1 MKLPK
6 LKKTNKIGISIH
18 FGEKYIISLP
28 KDSAFVKALPKFV
41 DIAMERTRDF
51 EDKNKLQI
59 ELQHLC
65 DLLLDLQT
73 KNISQKPRKKK
84 GVA

>member
-6 LKKTNKIGISIH
+6 LKKTGKIGLNIN
-18 FGEKYIISLP
+18 FGEKYVMTLP

-41 DIAMERTRDF
+41 DIAMERSKDF

-65 DLLLDLQT
+65 DLLLSLETD
-73 KNISQKPRKKK
+73 KISEKKDK
-84 GVA
+84 EK

>member
-1 MKLPK
+1 MKLHK
-6 LKKTNKIGISIH
+6 LKKTGKIGLSLN
-18 FGEKYIISLP
+18 FGQKYVMTLP

-41 DIAMERTRDF
+41 DIAMERSKDF

-65 DLLLDLQT
+65 DLLLDLDT
-73 KNISQKPRKKK
+73 KKEKKK
-84 GVA
+84 A

>member
-6 LKKTNKIGISIH
+6 LKKTNKVGVTIH
-18 FGEKYIISLP
+18 FGEKYIMTLP

-41 DIAMERTRDF
+41 DVAMERSRDF

-73 KNISQKPRKKK
+73 KNISQKPQKKK
-84 GVA
+84 VVA

>member
-6 LKKTNKIGISIH
+6 LKKTGSLGLSMHLGKR
-18 FGEKYIISLP
+18 YVLSLP
-28 KDSAFVKALPKFV
+28 HDSALVKALPKFV
-41 DIAMERTRDF
+41 DIAMERGKDF

-65 DLLLDLQT
+65 DLLLSLETD
-73 KNISQKPRKKK
+73 KISEKKDK
-84 GVA
+84 EK